1 MSFDLHSFDLNEIKQ
16 DKKDLCKYIYSSLD
30 GTIYDIAQLV
40 YYIYKDIYKV
50 AKLKS
55 KLWYFFDGLKWKP
68 SELGPYY
75 ELSTNVVLIYQSY
88 INEETEKKQSLT
100 DQLNAH
106 DTELQTEQE
115 LYHYKHLLK
124 QTEDRI
130 TNMEKIVLKLKS
142 VNSKEAICKECLYLF
157 YDPDFLS
164 VLDMNPNLICF
175 LNGILD
181 LEHNNILRPGTFSD
195 NISIAINVNFI
206 PPKTKK
212 EKSEL
217 SVLLEDFHKFRY
229 KITSKRKNKL
239 IYYL

>member
-1 MSFDLHSFDLNEIKQ
+1 MSFDLHSFDLLEVK
-16 DKKDLCKYIYSSLD
+16 DKKKDLCKYIYASLD

-40 YYIYKDIYKV
+40 YYIYQDIYKV
-50 AKLKS
+50 ARLKS
-55 KLWYFFDGLKWKP
+55 KIWYFFDGLKWKP

-75 ELSTNVVLIYQSY
+75 HLSTNIVDIYQSY
-88 INEETEKKQSLT
+88 VNEEIDKKNTLLDQIDAYDTEIQTLQEINHYKNSLKVTEKTISNL
-100 DQLNAH
+100 
-106 DTELQTEQE
+106 
-115 LYHYKHLLK
+115 
-124 QTEDRI
+124 
-130 TNMEKIVLKLKS
+130 EKIVLKLKN

-164 VLDMNPNLICF
+164 SLDMNSNLICF

-181 LEHNNILRPGTFSD
+181 LDNNMLRPGSFVD
-195 NISIAINVNFI
+195 NISIVINVNFF

-212 EKSEL
+212 EKNEL
-217 SVLLEDFHKFRY
+217 SILLEDFHKFRY